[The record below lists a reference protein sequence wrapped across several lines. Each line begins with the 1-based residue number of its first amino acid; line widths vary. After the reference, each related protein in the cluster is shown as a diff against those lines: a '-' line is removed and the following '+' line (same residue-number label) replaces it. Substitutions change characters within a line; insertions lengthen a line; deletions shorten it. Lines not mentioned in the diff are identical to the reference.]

1 MEQRVIGYRS
11 YGRLVDKVKFK
22 EDLLATLLIYHYAPS
37 SLLANVMG
45 SKQSEIESVLVD
57 LVVDYC
63 KSVGKVDFKQ
73 VWEELKI
80 SYKYIL
86 LAIEEGRIE
95 VKSNNIELFA
105 EVFRDREKESQ
116 IENQK
121 KRKEAL
127 ARQLQNAFN
136 SDIEELNKQREVV
149 CKGYHFIRK

>member
-1 MEQRVIGYRS
+1 MVS
-11 YGRLVDKVKFK
+11 S
-22 EDLLATLLIYHYAPS
+22 EDLLNPS
-37 SLLANVMG
+37 PQLAIIVRII
-45 SKQSEIESVLVD
+45 KPT
-57 LVVDYC
+57 
-63 KSVGKVDFKQ
+63 KVGKVDFKE
-73 VWEELKI
+73 VWNELKI

-86 LAIEEGRIE
+86 LAIEEGRLE
-95 VKSNNIELFA
+95 VKNNNIGLFA
-105 EVFRDREKESQ
+105 EVFKDSERESQ

>member
-1 MEQRVIGYRS
+1 MEQRVIRYRS
-11 YGRLVDKVKFK
+11 YGQLVDEVKFK
-22 EDLLATLLIYHYAPS
+22 EDILATLLIYHYAPS

-45 SKQSEIESVLVD
+45 SKQGDVENILVD

-63 KSVGKVDFKQ
+63 KSVGKVDFKE
-73 VWEELKI
+73 VWNELKI

-86 LAIEEGRIE
+86 LAIEEGRLE
-95 VKSNNIELFA
+95 VKNNNIGLFV
-105 EVFRDREKESQ
+105 EVFKDSERESQ